1 MKRKTKKGKTGFSSF
16 FDKMANKITRAA
28 GKPIT
33 FLCAVLL
40 IIIWGIAGPFFK
52 YSDTW
57 QLVINTSTTIITF
70 LMVFVI
76 QQTQNKDTT
85 ALHLKLNELI
95 SSSQLSSNNLINIE
109 DLTEEELDVLKSFY
123 TKLAALAKKEADVHK
138 SHSLNEAVEKHNDK
152 KNDLK
157 K

>member
-1 MKRKTKKGKTGFSSF
+1 MKRNNKKKKGFAAF
-16 FDKMANKITRAA
+16 FDSMATKITKAS
-28 GKPIT
+28 GKPLT
-33 FLCAVLL
+33 FLCAVL
-40 IIIWGIAGPFFK
+40 IIILWAIAGPLFN

-95 SSSQLSSNNLINIE
+95 SSSKLSSNNLIGIE
-109 DLTEEELDVLKSFY
+109 DLTEEELDVLKKFY
-123 TKLAALAKKEADVHK
+123 AKLVALAQKEADIHS
-138 SHSLNEAVEKHNDK
+138 SHSLNEAEIRHKDK
-152 KNDLK
+152 SDIPGE
-157 K
+157 